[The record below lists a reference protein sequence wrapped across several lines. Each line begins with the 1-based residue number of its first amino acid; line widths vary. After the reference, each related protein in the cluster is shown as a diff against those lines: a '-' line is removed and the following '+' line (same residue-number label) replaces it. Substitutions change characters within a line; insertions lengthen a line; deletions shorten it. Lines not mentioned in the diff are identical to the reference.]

1 MRAACSLFVLCETPN
16 SARIARGSPGTAR
29 PTGRPRSS
37 AAFPAADLWYTMC
50 AMRKTT
56 LQYRVPYADT
66 DQMGV
71 VYYGNYLTIFER
83 ARNELMRACGYTYKQ
98 CEAEGWMLPVTHAE
112 VNYHRPARYDDLL
125 EVTAWCS
132 SHKGVRL
139 EITCEV
145 RVNGELLVDGFT
157 RHCFVST
164 TSFRP
169 IPPPEKFLAILDS

>member
-1 MRAACSLFVLCETPN
+1 MK
-16 SARIARGSPGTAR
+16 I
-29 PTGRPRSS
+29 
-37 AAFPAADLWYTMC
+37 TM
-50 AMRKTT
+50 
-56 LQYRVPYADT
+56 QYRVPYADT

-112 VNYHRPARYDDLL
+112 VDYRRPAHYDDLL
-125 EVTAWCS
+125 DVTAFCS

-145 RVNGELLVDGFT
+145 RRGDELLVTGFT
-157 RHCFVST
+157 RHAFVST
-164 TSFRP
+164 TDFRP
-169 IPPPEKFLAILDS
+169 MPPPEHFIKLLDQE